1 VYQKADSV
9 LSISSAVKRT
19 IVNLGEVP
27 LDKVRV
33 IYNPVCSFQL
43 PVLSACLSDRQEV
56 EASVGSKQRPENGA
70 FAFVTT
76 CRLVPIKNLTRLIQA
91 LEGLV
96 EENPNRPLLLRVV
109 GDGPELKNL
118 EFIIQNL
125 ELGTK
130 VELVGFQ
137 TDVGPYLWEADAFIL
152 PSLQEGSSV
161 SLAEAMTAGLP
172 SIVTKVGGAPEI
184 LGKSQSGILIDPLS
198 TSEIQNAM
206 QSFLDLSVDERKE
219 MGQRAQEEAKR
230 FSVENYIES
239 LMSVYGLSDFILPA
253 AAGLQPSD
261 L

>member
-1 VYQKADSV
+1 
-9 LSISSAVKRT
+9 
-19 IVNLGEVP
+19 
-27 LDKVRV
+27 
-33 IYNPVCSFQL
+33 
-43 PVLSACLSDRQEV
+43 
-56 EASVGSKQRPENGA
+56 
-70 FAFVTT
+70 
-76 CRLVPIKNLTRLIQA
+76 